1 MKRIL
6 TLLAA
11 ALLLASTQVARA
23 SDQQEVVD
31 GATIV
36 ADKIQSQS
44 GAATNIR
51 ELLHRARALLVVPSL
66 LKGGFFLGGQG
77 GTGVLLVRDPKT
89 NTWSSPAFYGLAGG
103 SFGLQIGVEVSE
115 VALIIMTDKALEA
128 VLQNEFKVGAEAGL
142 TLATVGAGAEASTT
156 SNVGADIYSFSE
168 SKGLFGGV
176 ALQGAALN
184 PKPDWDKIY
193 YGRPV
198 TTREIVLERKAATSG
213 ATRLRTTLDS
223 ISQH

>member
-11 ALLLASTQVARA
+11 TLLLASTQVARA

-36 ADKIQSQS
+36 ADKIQSGT

-51 ELLHRARALLVVPSL
+51 ELLHRARGILIVPSL
-66 LKGGFFLGGQG
+66 LKGGFILGGQG
-77 GTGVLLVRDPKT
+77 GTGVLLVRDAN
-89 NTWSSPAFYGLAGG
+89 NTWSSPAFYGMAGG
-103 SFGLQIGVEVSE
+103 SLGLQIGVEVSE
-115 VALIIMTDKALEA
+115 VALIIMSDKALEA
-128 VLQNEFKVGAEAGL
+128 ILRNEFKVGAEAGL

-184 PKPDWDKIY
+184 PKPDWDRIY
-193 YGRPV
+193 YGR
-198 TTREIVLERKAATSG
+198 TIALRDIVIERKAATSG
-213 ATRLRTTLDS
+213 ATRLRAALDQ

>member
-11 ALLLASTQVARA
+11 TLLLASTQVARA
-23 SDQQEVVD
+23 NEQQEVVD

-36 ADKIQSQS
+36 ADKIQSGT

-51 ELLHRARALLVVPSL
+51 ELLHRARAILIVPSL
-66 LKGGFFLGGQG
+66 VKGGFILGGQG
-77 GTGVLLVRDPKT
+77 GTGVLLVRDPN
-89 NTWSSPAFYGLAGG
+89 NTWSSPAFYGMAGG
-103 SFGLQIGVEVSE
+103 SLGLQIGVEVSE

-128 VLQNEFKVGAEAGL
+128 ILKNEFKVGAEAGL

-168 SKGLFGGV
+168 SKGLFGGI
-176 ALQGAALN
+176 ALQGAGVTPLKLPARGS
-184 PKPDWDKIY
+184 KP
-193 YGRPV
+193 
-198 TTREIVLERKAATSG
+198 
-213 ATRLRTTLDS
+213 
-223 ISQH
+223 

>member
-11 ALLLASTQVARA
+11 TLLLASTQVARA

-36 ADKIQSQS
+36 ADKIQSGT

-51 ELLHRARALLVVPSL
+51 ELLHRARAILIVPSL
-66 LKGGFFLGGQG
+66 VKGGFILGGQG
-77 GTGVLLVRDPKT
+77 GTGVLLVRDAK

-103 SFGLQIGVEVSE
+103 SLGLQIGVEVSE
-115 VALIIMTDKALEA
+115 VSLIIMTDKALEA
-128 VLQNEFKVGAEAGL
+128 IMKNEFKVGAEAGL

-184 PKPDWDKIY
+184 PKPDWDRVY
-193 YGRPV
+193 YGRDV
-198 TTREIVLERKAATSG
+198 ALRDIVIERKVATSG
-213 ATRLRTTLDS
+213 ATRLRTTLDQ

>member
-11 ALLLASTQVARA
+11 TLLLASTQVARA
-23 SDQQEVVD
+23 TDQQEVVD

-36 ADKIQSQS
+36 ADKIQSGA

-51 ELLHRARALLVVPSL
+51 ELLRRARGILIVPSL
-66 LKGGFFLGGQG
+66 LKGGFILGGQG
-77 GTGVLLVRDPKT
+77 GTGVLLVRDAN
-89 NTWSSPAFYGLAGG
+89 NTWSSPAFYGMAGG
-103 SFGLQIGVEVSE
+103 SLGLQIGVEVSE
-115 VALIIMTDKALEA
+115 VALIIMSDKALEA
-128 VLQNEFKVGAEAGL
+128 ILRNEFKVGAEAGL

-184 PKPDWDKIY
+184 PKPDWDRVY
-193 YGRPV
+193 YGR
-198 TTREIVLERKAATSG
+198 TIALRDIVIERKVSTSG
-213 ATRLRTTLDS
+213 ATRLRAALDQ

>member
-11 ALLLASTQVARA
+11 TLLLASTQVARA
-23 SDQQEVVD
+23 TDQQEVVD

-36 ADKIQSQS
+36 ADKIQSGA

-51 ELLHRARALLVVPSL
+51 ELLHRARGILIVPSL
-66 LKGGFFLGGQG
+66 LKGGFILGGQG
-77 GTGVLLVRDPKT
+77 GTGVLLVRDAN
-89 NTWSSPAFYGLAGG
+89 NTWSSPAFYGMAGG
-103 SFGLQIGVEVSE
+103 SLGLQIGVEVSE
-115 VALIIMTDKALEA
+115 VALIIMSDKALEA
-128 VLQNEFKVGAEAGL
+128 ILRNEFKVGAEAGL

-184 PKPDWDKIY
+184 PKPDWDRIY
-193 YGRPV
+193 YGR
-198 TTREIVLERKAATSG
+198 TIALRDIVIERKVSTSG
-213 ATRLRTTLDS
+213 ATRLRAALDQ

>member
-11 ALLLASTQVARA
+11 TLLLASTQVARA
-23 SDQQEVVD
+23 SDEQEVVD

-36 ADKIQSQS
+36 ADKIQSGT

-51 ELLHRARALLVVPSL
+51 ELLHRARAIMIVPSL
-66 LKGGFFLGGQG
+66 LKGGFILGGQG
-77 GTGVLLVRDPKT
+77 GTGVLLVRDAN
-89 NTWSSPAFYGLAGG
+89 NTWSSPAFYGMAGG
-103 SFGLQIGVEVSE
+103 SVGLQIGVEVSE

-128 VLQNEFKVGAEAGL
+128 ILKNEFKVGAEAGL

-156 SNVGADIYSFSE
+156 SNVGADIYAFSE
-168 SKGLFGGV
+168 SKGLFGGI
-176 ALQGAALN
+176 ALQGAAIN
-184 PKPDWDKIY
+184 PKPDWDRIY
-193 YGRPV
+193 YGRSV
-198 TTREIVLERKAATSG
+198 ALRDIVIERRVSTSG
-213 ATRLRTTLDS
+213 ATRLRTALDQ

>member
-11 ALLLASTQVARA
+11 TLLLASTQVARA
-23 SDQQEVVD
+23 NDQQEVVD

-36 ADKIQSQS
+36 ADKIQSGT

-51 ELLHRARALLVVPSL
+51 ELLHRARAILIVPSL
-66 LKGGFFLGGQG
+66 VKGGFILGGQG
-77 GTGVLLVRDPKT
+77 GTGVLLVRDAK

-103 SFGLQIGVEVSE
+103 SLGLQIGVEVSE
-115 VALIIMTDKALEA
+115 VSLIIMTDKALEA
-128 VLQNEFKVGAEAGL
+128 ILKNEFKVGAEAGL

-184 PKPDWDKIY
+184 PKPDWDRVY
-193 YGRPV
+193 YGRDV
-198 TTREIVLERKAATSG
+198 ALRDIVLERKVATSG
-213 ATRLRTTLDS
+213 ATRLRTTLDQ

>member
-11 ALLLASTQVARA
+11 TLLLASTQVARA

-36 ADKIQSQS
+36 ADKIQSGA

-51 ELLHRARALLVVPSL
+51 ELLHRARGILIVPSL
-66 LKGGFFLGGQG
+66 LKGGFILGGQG
-77 GTGVLLVRDPKT
+77 GTGVLLVRDAN
-89 NTWSSPAFYGLAGG
+89 NTWSSPAFYGMAGG
-103 SFGLQIGVEVSE
+103 SLGLQIGVEVSE
-115 VALIIMTDKALEA
+115 VALVIMSDKALEA
-128 VLQNEFKVGAEAGL
+128 ILRNEFKVGAEAGL

-184 PKPDWDKIY
+184 PKPDWDRVY
-193 YGRPV
+193 YGR
-198 TTREIVLERKAATSG
+198 TIALRDIVIERKASTSG
-213 ATRLRTTLDS
+213 ATRLRAALDQ

>member
-36 ADKIQSQS
+36 ADKIQSGA

-51 ELLHRARALLVVPSL
+51 ELLHRARGILIVPSL
-66 LKGGFFLGGQG
+66 LKGGFILGGQG
-77 GTGVLLVRDPKT
+77 GTGVLLVRDAN
-89 NTWSSPAFYGLAGG
+89 NTWSSPAFYGMAGG
-103 SFGLQIGVEVSE
+103 SLGLQIGVEVSE
-115 VALIIMTDKALEA
+115 VALVIMSDKALEA
-128 VLQNEFKVGAEAGL
+128 ILRNEFKVGAEAGL

-184 PKPDWDKIY
+184 PKPDWDRVY
-193 YGRPV
+193 YGR
-198 TTREIVLERKAATSG
+198 TIALRDIVIERKASTSG
-213 ATRLRTTLDS
+213 ATRLRAALDQ

>member
-11 ALLLASTQVARA
+11 TLLLASTQVARA
-23 SDQQEVVD
+23 NDQQEVVD

-36 ADKIQSQS
+36 ADKIQSGT

-51 ELLHRARALLVVPSL
+51 ELLHRARAILIVPSL
-66 LKGGFFLGGQG
+66 VKGGFILGGQG
-77 GTGVLLVRDPKT
+77 GTGVLLVRDAK

-103 SFGLQIGVEVSE
+103 SLGLQIGVEVSE
-115 VALIIMTDKALEA
+115 VSLIIMTDKALEA
-128 VLQNEFKVGAEAGL
+128 ILKNEFKVGAEAGL

-168 SKGLFGGV
+168 LKGLFGGV

-184 PKPDWDKIY
+184 PKPDWDRVY
-193 YGRPV
+193 YGRDV
-198 TTREIVLERKAATSG
+198 ALRDIVLERKVATSG
-213 ATRLRTTLDS
+213 ATRLRTTLDQ

>member
-11 ALLLASTQVARA
+11 ALFFASTAAAHA
-23 SDQQEVVD
+23 SDQQNVVD
-31 GATIV
+31 AATIV

-51 ELLHRARALLVVPSL
+51 ELLHRCRGILIVPSL
-66 LKGGFFLGGQG
+66 VKGGFFLGGQG
-77 GTGVLLVRDPKT
+77 GTGVLLVRDAN

-115 VALIIMTDKALEA
+115 VALIIMSDKALEA
-128 VLQNEFKVGAEAGL
+128 ILKNEFKVGAEAGL
-142 TLATVGAGAEASTT
+142 TLATIGAGAEASTT

-176 ALQGAALN
+176 ALEGAALN
-184 PKPDWDKIY
+184 PKPDWDKLY
-193 YGRPV
+193 YDRAV
-198 TTREIVLERKAATSG
+198 TTRDIVLDRKVATSG
-213 ATRLRTTLDS
+213 ATRLRTTLDQ
-223 ISQH
+223 ISRR

>member
-11 ALLLASTQVARA
+11 TLLLASTQVARA

-36 ADKIQSQS
+36 ADKIQAGA

-51 ELLHRARALLVVPSL
+51 ELLHRARAILIVPSL
-66 LKGGFFLGGQG
+66 LKGGFILGGQG
-77 GTGVLLVRDPKT
+77 GTGVLLVRDAN
-89 NTWSSPAFYGLAGG
+89 NTWSSPAFYGMAGG
-103 SFGLQIGVEVSE
+103 SLGLQIGVEVSE
-115 VALIIMTDKALEA
+115 VALIIMSDKALEA
-128 VLQNEFKVGAEAGL
+128 ILRNEFKVGAEAGL

-184 PKPDWDKIY
+184 PKPDWDRVY
-193 YGRPV
+193 YGR
-198 TTREIVLERKAATSG
+198 TIALRDIVIERKASTSG
-213 ATRLRTTLDS
+213 ATRLRAALDQ

>member
-11 ALLLASTQVARA
+11 TLLLASTQVARA

-36 ADKIQSQS
+36 ADKIQSGT

-51 ELLHRARALLVVPSL
+51 ELLHRARAILIVPSL
-66 LKGGFFLGGQG
+66 VKGGFILGGQG
-77 GTGVLLVRDPKT
+77 GTGVLLVRDAK

-103 SFGLQIGVEVSE
+103 SLGLQIGVEVSE
-115 VALIIMTDKALEA
+115 VSLIIMTDKALEA
-128 VLQNEFKVGAEAGL
+128 IMKNEFKVGAEAGL

-176 ALQGAALN
+176 
-184 PKPDWDKIY
+184 D
-193 YGRPV
+193 
-198 TTREIVLERKAATSG
+198 RKSVV
-213 ATRLRTTLDS
+213 
-223 ISQH
+223 

>member
-11 ALLLASTQVARA
+11 TLLLASTQVARA
-23 SDQQEVVD
+23 SDQQEVVY

-36 ADKIQSQS
+36 ADKIQSGA

-51 ELLHRARALLVVPSL
+51 ELLHRARGILIVPSL
-66 LKGGFFLGGQG
+66 LKGGFILGGQG
-77 GTGVLLVRDPKT
+77 GTGVLLVRDAN
-89 NTWSSPAFYGLAGG
+89 NTWSSPAFYGMAGG
-103 SFGLQIGVEVSE
+103 SLGLQIGVEVSE
-115 VALIIMTDKALEA
+115 VALVIMSDKALEA
-128 VLQNEFKVGAEAGL
+128 ILRNECKVGAEAGL

-184 PKPDWDKIY
+184 PKPDWDRVY
-193 YGRPV
+193 YGR
-198 TTREIVLERKAATSG
+198 TIALRDIVIERKASTSG
-213 ATRLRTTLDS
+213 AT
-223 ISQH
+223 